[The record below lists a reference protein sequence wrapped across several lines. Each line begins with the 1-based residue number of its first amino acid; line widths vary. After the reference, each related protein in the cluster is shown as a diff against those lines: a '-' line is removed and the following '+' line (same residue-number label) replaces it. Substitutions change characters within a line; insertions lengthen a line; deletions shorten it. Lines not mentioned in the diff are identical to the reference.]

1 MLNGTCLTINGVGIN
16 VTRVDVTYDDNDQL
30 KVKVEGVDD
39 INRLRRAVKGGGSVG
54 KINESFELKGVFA
67 VEETEHIKGLASMPR
82 LRLPEEGADWGYA
95 DEVTIATTSHPDCKP
110 TLTFSELSKAV
121 DALNKPKEATMNKF
135 YKVIKANHLW
145 EMGAILRKDG
155 GTYEAVDDLFNRIED
170 VETCE
175 QATVVEA
182 KENAEYFERVY
193 QYKDGKTT
201 KYGTREEA
209 RAAAQQ

>member
-1 MLNGTCLTINGVGIN
+1 M
-16 VTRVDVTYDDNDQL
+16 Y
-30 KVKVEGVDD
+30 
-39 INRLRRAVKGGGSVG
+39 A
-54 KINESFELKGVFA
+54 
-67 VEETEHIKGLASMPR
+67 
-82 LRLPEEGADWGYA
+82 ADWAYA
-95 DEVTIATTSHPDCKP
+95 DQMTIATTDHPNCKP
-110 TLTFSELSKAV
+110 TLTFDELSKAV

-145 EMGAILRKDG
+145 EVGAILRKDG
-155 GTYEAVDDLFNRIED
+155 STYEAVDDLFNRIED